1 MMRPQRAGFTL
12 IELLIVISIL
22 GLLAAAFLPDLIGT
36 RDRASEAQVSAMM
49 VRLQTGCNTFKN
61 ANGYYPPDDLIDPQ
75 KKLSF
80 KTDNGQNTGIESL
93 VAFLSQSRK
102 DGEDLSDAGGS
113 LTNTD
118 QDDHGAMLPMLNRKE
133 RLEISDAWGTPLAYF
148 SHTTQTLGFGKPQSI
163 TGVGGQQLRE
173 PARARKNQDGAPLG
187 AGKIQLLAAGKD
199 GEFGTADDLS
209 WPER

>member
-1 MMRPQRAGFTL
+1 MTRVRNAGFTL

-22 GLLAAAFLPDLIGT
+22 GLLAAAFLPDLIGS
-36 RDRASEAQVSAMM
+36 RDKANEAQVVAMM
-49 VRLQTGCNTFKN
+49 TRLHTGCETFVR
-61 ANGYYPPDDLIDPQ
+61 ARGYYPPDDLTDPQ
-75 KKLSF
+75 KKLTF

-93 VAFLSQSRK
+93 VAFLSQSRS

-118 QDDHGAMLPMLNRKE
+118 HDDHGAELPMLKRRE
-133 RLEISDAWGTPLAYF
+133 RLEICDAWGTPLAYF
-148 SHTTQTLGFGKPQSI
+148 SKTTQTLGFDKPQAI
-163 TGVGGQQLRE
+163 TGTDGQTLRE
-173 PARARKNQDGAPLG
+173 PARARKNPEGARLGDG
-187 AGKIQLLAAGKD
+187 KFQLLAAGKD